1 MADKLIE
8 CYYEDHEGQL
18 QKLDIYAEEMQP
30 FFINNVE
37 TPLTTSLLSAS
48 YNDEYRVYCNWYK
61 PENGS
66 NKYYFAPIPSAYSY
80 QNPYFIGWAIPG
92 ARSQLSVEL
101 ENRIIEYK
109 DWIQTPG
116 VSRRNFMRLDS
127 ASDRSKMF
135 YETGTFDENPPSNP
149 YRGQELVFVK
159 PEGGEV
165 NLRLCLFVRDD
176 MTGGQLAP
184 FGYVGGM
191 HSIDPPNIIGSNG
204 GEYQPTKQ
212 AYNVS
217 KPPAVGF
224 WWTTVH
230 CDREGDMPTSAP
242 WRSGG
247 DGDMYGEDITMLVV
261 VIANGTDYKVTFV
274 PMSAFYA
281 VDAGEPTTD
290 SPEGT
295 NVTPTGWTGA
305 WDFTS
310 DQDLPKATTGFGWAN
325 LWTHGLRLYALTS
338 AEVGSFLS
346 EMWDFS
352 ILKMLKTKWSELT
365 KGDNFDWIRGIISL
379 HILPCT
385 VGKGE
390 QQNITIFGQKIGNAS
405 GHLIAKDHN
414 FQHIVTVLSNP
425 LEVPYTIDNN
435 VFLDYDDCRAF
446 LSLPF
451 IGQVPVDVKR
461 FRGGH
466 ILVEYRIDIL
476 TGNCI
481 ARVYAASKKL
491 PGQFA
496 ESSGKQILI
505 YQGTG
510 NCSIPIPYCGNTEGA
525 FKQLGAIAGIGMAA
539 VGFATGTAPLT
550 MAGAAGA
557 LNELT
562 KAPQNTETHS
572 YVASEAAGLMFPD
585 VKLVVEGPFPII
597 PERQRQ
603 DFGYAAFGTA
613 LVSSFVDY
621 PGRDKS
627 KPEFLAG
634 KIHAEIQGATDQEKE
649 ELESMFERGVL
660 V

>member
-37 TPLTTSLLSAS
+37 TPLTTSLLSQTYS
-48 YNDEYRVYCNWYK
+48 DDYRVYCNWHI
-61 PENGS
+61 PVNGDGE
-66 NKYYFAPIPSAYSY
+66 YYFAPIPAVLSY
-80 QNPYFIGWAIPG
+80 QNPYYIGWSVPG
-92 ARSQLSVEL
+92 GRGQLSVEL

-135 YETGTFDENPPSNP
+135 YAAGTFDDNPPANP
-149 YRGQELVFVK
+149 YTGQELTFVK
-159 PEGGEV
+159 PEGGQIK
-165 NLRLCLFVRDD
+165 LQLCLFVRDD
-176 MTGGQLAP
+176 MEGGQLVP
-184 FGYVGGM
+184 YGYIGGL
-191 HSIDPPNIIGSNG
+191 HTIDPPYIIGANG
-204 GEYQPTKQ
+204 TQYLATKQ
-212 AYNVS
+212 AYNVQ
-217 KPPAVGF
+217 KPPAIGF

-230 CDREGDMPTSAP
+230 CDRDSPMPVAAP

-247 DGDMYGEDITMLVV
+247 DGDMYGEDIEMLVV

-310 DQDLPKATTGFGWAN
+310 DHDQPKATTGFGWAN
-325 LWTHGLRLYALTS
+325 QWTHGLRLYSLTS
-338 AEVGSFLS
+338 AEVGTFLS

-352 ILKMLKTKWSELT
+352 ILKMVKTKWSELT

-379 HILPCT
+379 HILPCE
-385 VGKGE
+385 VGKGD
-390 QQNITIFGQKIGNAS
+390 QQNITIFGQKIGYAT

-414 FQHIVTVLSNP
+414 FQHIVTIESND
-425 LEVPYTIDNN
+425 LEVPYTIDDN
-435 VFLDYDDCRAF
+435 VFLDYDDCRSY

-451 IGQVPVDVKR
+451 IGSVPIDVKKY
-461 FRGGH
+461 RGGH
-466 ILVEYRIDIL
+466 IKVEYKIDIL

-491 PGQFA
+491 PGRFA
-496 ESSGKQILI
+496 DDSGRQILI

-539 VGFATGTAPLT
+539 VGIATGTMPLT

-562 KAPQNTETHS
+562 QAPQNTETHS
-572 YVASEAAGLMFPD
+572 YVASEAAGLMYPD
-585 VKLVVEGPFPII
+585 VKLVIEGAFPIV

-603 DFGYAAFGTA
+603 DYGYAAFQTA
-613 LVSSFVDY
+613 TVAQFVDY
-621 PGRDKS
+621 PGRDQS

-634 KIHAEIQGATDQEKE
+634 KIHADITGATDDEKAE
-649 ELESMFERGVL
+649 IENLFAGGVL